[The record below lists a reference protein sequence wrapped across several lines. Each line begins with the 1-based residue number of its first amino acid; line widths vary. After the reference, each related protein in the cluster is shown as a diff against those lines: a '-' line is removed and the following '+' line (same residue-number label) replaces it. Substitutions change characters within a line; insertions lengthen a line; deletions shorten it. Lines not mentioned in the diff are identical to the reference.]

1 MADRAKFH
9 STHQISGQ
17 ASDEFTV
24 PLCRGHHRAAHRAGD
39 ERAWW
44 KASGINPIK
53 IARQLWTRTRRS
65 DPGFEQAYWN
75 NRTAAIES
83 MLDADPVAG
92 CVRAIM
98 AERSIWNGS
107 ASDLLRAGTALHE
120 NADWPKTPRALA
132 GRLRRAQTFLRTL
145 GIEITFSREGRAG
158 TQIIRMTA
166 SQKQPPS
173 RSSAP
178 SALSA
183 ALGGAT
189 LQNPASP
196 RWPSL

>member
-1 MADRAKFH
+1 
-9 STHQISGQ
+9 
-17 ASDEFTV
+17 
-24 PLCRGHHRAAHRAGD
+24 
-39 ERAWW
+39 
-44 KASGINPIK
+44 
-53 IARQLWTRTRRS
+53 
-65 DPGFEQAYWN
+65 
-75 NRTAAIES
+75 
-83 MLDADPVAG
+83 
-92 CVRAIM
+92 M

-107 ASDLLRAGTALHE
+107 ASDLLLAGTALHE

-158 TQIIRMTA
+158 TRIIRMTA

-183 ALGGAT
+183 ALGAPAGFRLPAT
-189 LQNPASP
+189 AFPLMPPDGCDVEPPISSSMRVIAEG
-196 RWPSL
+196 